1 MATEG
6 NATDFGDATTTGF
19 RWMGAGMYSATR
31 GVHCGGYPAINVIQF
46 ITVATEGNAQDFGD
60 LRQSVSNSGNSSD
73 AHGGLGE

>member
-6 NATDFGDATTTGF
+6 NATDFGDATTASF

-31 GVHCGGYPAINVIQF
+31 GVHCGGYPATNVIQF

-73 AHGGLGE
+73 VHGGLG